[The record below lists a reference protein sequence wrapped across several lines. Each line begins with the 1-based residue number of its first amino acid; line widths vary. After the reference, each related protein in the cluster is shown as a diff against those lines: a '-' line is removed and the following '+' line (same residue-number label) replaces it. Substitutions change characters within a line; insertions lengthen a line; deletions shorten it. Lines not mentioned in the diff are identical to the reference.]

1 MPEMQEIRSISV
13 VQTAKVGGAIYL
25 IVAAVIGIC
34 FALVTLVRGHPGRAF
49 LALVGIPIFY
59 AVVAFVFTAVFCLLY
74 NEIARRIGGIEIELA
89 ER

>member
-1 MPEMQEIRSISV
+1 MHEIRSISV
-13 VQTAKVGGAIYL
+13 MQTAKVVAAIYF
-25 IVAAVIGIC
+25 IISAVIGLC
-34 FALVTLVRGHPGRAF
+34 LAVATLVRGHPGRAL

-59 AVVAFVFTAVFCLLY
+59 GVIAFAFTAIFCWLY